1 MKIFYWVHRKFHHK
15 DGFVQDVNKAAE
27 LVTNIEMETQVL
39 PEHVTIDSI
48 LTIGTFGFGP
58 LIQLNK
64 QNECLEF
71 QKEETHEEK
80 ELEGEKEIENEFD
93 EEEVNPLLSN
103 SFRSGFDEND
113 VEIYEL
119 GLDSTDSEGK
129 KGKGKGKEKKE
140 RITLADL
147 LVADDS
153 DDHVKYMMG
162 DGRVVDKDSNYKKKT
177 DVGVKKKGLSFAKKL
192 IPGVGEDSRPIKKLH
207 QLMRRMTK
215 RKIHPDMEEESQKA
229 GDDGPIKP
237 GPIADKYGANESV
250 SLLPIADSI
259 VRQYV

>member
-1 MKIFYWVHRKFHHK
+1 MFCA

-39 PEHVTIDSI
+39 SEHVTIDSI

-58 LIQLNK
+58 LTQLNK
-64 QNECLEF
+64 QNDCLEF

-80 ELEGEKEIENEFD
+80 EHEGEKEIENEFD

-129 KGKGKGKEKKE
+129 KGKGKEKKE

-153 DDHVKYMMG
+153 DDLVKYMKG
-162 DGRVVDKDSNYKKKT
+162 DGRVVEKDSNYKKT

-207 QLMRRMTK
+207 Q
-215 RKIHPDMEEESQKA
+215 
-229 GDDGPIKP
+229 
-237 GPIADKYGANESV
+237 V
-250 SLLPIADSI
+250 SPSLSLSLC
-259 VRQYV
+259 

>member
-80 ELEGEKEIENEFD
+80 EHEGEKEIENEFD

-129 KGKGKGKEKKE
+129 KGKGKEKKE

-177 DVGVKKKGLSFAKKL
+177 DVG
-192 IPGVGEDSRPIKKLH
+192 
-207 QLMRRMTK
+207 LMRRMTK

>member
-1 MKIFYWVHRKFHHK
+1 
-15 DGFVQDVNKAAE
+15 
-27 LVTNIEMETQVL
+27 METQVL

-58 LIQLNK
+58 LPQLNK

-71 QKEETHEEK
+71 QKDETHEEK
-80 ELEGEKEIENEFD
+80 EHEGEKEIENEFD

-129 KGKGKGKEKKE
+129 KGKGKEKKE

-153 DDHVKYMMG
+153 DDHVKYMKG

-215 RKIHPDMEEESQKA
+215 RKIHPDMEEEFKKA
-229 GDDGPIKP
+229 GNDALIKP
-237 GPIADKYGANESV
+237 GSIADKYGANESV
-250 SLLPIADSI
+250 SLLPIAGCSVSRYTRFTRSFHCELNI
-259 VRQYV
+259 SFRRLCSTL

>member
-1 MKIFYWVHRKFHHK
+1 MTIFNWVHRKFHHK
-15 DGFVQDVNKAAE
+15 DGFVQYVNKAAE

-48 LTIGTFGFGP
+48 LTIGTFGFCP
-58 LIQLNK
+58 LAQLNK

-71 QKEETHEEK
+71 QKEETHEKK
-80 ELEGEKEIENEFD
+80 EHEGEKEIENEFD

-119 GLDSTDSEGK
+119 GLDSTDSEDK
-129 KGKGKGKEKKE
+129 KGKGKEKKE

-153 DDHVKYMMG
+153 DDHVKHMKG
-162 DGRVVDKDSNYKKKT
+162 DGRVVEKDSNYKKKT
-177 DVGVKKKGLSFAKKL
+177 DVVGVKRKGLSFAKKL

-215 RKIHPDMEEESQKA
+215 RKIHPDMEEEFQKA
-229 GDDGPIKP
+229 GDDAPIKP